1 MRTGRSRKQCFEYWW
16 EDFLTLC
23 DDEEIDIDQDNQG
36 IYRKFYDDGMTPQQL
51 IDKAEEFDLF

>member
-1 MRTGRSRKQCFEYWW
+1 MRTGRDNKGTFEYWW

-23 DDEEIDIDQDNQG
+23 EEEELEIEQENKG
-36 IYRKFYDDGMTPQQL
+36 VYRRFYESGMTPQEL